1 MQKYCS
7 EMNHYSLPLEKVF
20 FLNIPDANVPRIVI
34 IGGGF
39 AGLELARSLK
49 NKAVQ
54 IVLLDKHNYHT
65 FQPLLYQVATAGL
78 EPDSIGHPLR
88 KIFKG
93 QKNLFFRLTE
103 VSHIDPEKKV
113 VYSSIGELAY
123 DKVVI
128 ATGSDT
134 NFFGNSE
141 LQHHGMSMKSIPE
154 ALDIRSLILQNF
166 EEALLTSDLNER
178 EALMNV
184 IIVGAGPTGVELA
197 GAISE
202 LRKHILPRDYPD
214 LDVRRM
220 SIRLIE
226 ASPRVLS
233 AMSEKSSADAL
244 QALESLDVEVWLDT
258 LVESYDGRVVKTKNG
273 KSFVAKTLI
282 WSAGVKGAPVKG
294 INAEALTRNDRIEV
308 DEFNRVK
315 GIEDA
320 YAVGDVSA
328 MIDEENPRGHAM
340 VAQVAIQQAANL
352 AKNILAESKG
362 KEPTPFKYK
371 DLGSMATIGR
381 NRAVVDLPK
390 GHFRGFFA
398 WVIWMVVHVVQLIG
412 FRNKVLVLVNW
423 TWNYVQYARD
433 ARLIIRPFKRSAERG
448 TQNAE

>member
-1 MQKYCS
+1 M
-7 EMNHYSLPLEKVF
+7 
-20 FLNIPDANVPRIVI
+20 NIPDANVPRIVI

>member
-1 MQKYCS
+1 M
-7 EMNHYSLPLEKVF
+7 
-20 FLNIPDANVPRIVI
+20 NIPDANVPRIVI

-258 LVESYDGRVVKTKNG
+258 LVESYDGRIVKTKNG
-273 KSFVAKTLI
+273 RTFVAKTLI

-294 INAEALTRNDRIEV
+294 IDAEVLTRNDRIEV
-308 DEFNRVK
+308 DEFNRIK
-315 GIEDA
+315 GIGGA

-328 MIDEENPRGHAM
+328 MIDKENPRGHAM

-398 WVIWMVVHVVQLIG
+398 WVIWMLVHVVQLIG

-433 ARLIIRPFKRSAERG
+433 ARLIIRPFKRNAERRSR
-448 TQNAE
+448 